1 MRKENNK
8 MQVDIDTLKKQ
19 NVNDLL
25 SIKEIYK
32 RIEEL
37 GEKITQV
44 KYIDNTIV
52 KKIKKEY
59 ENLNKIIL
67 DENIQVQLDN
77 KIDEFNLNLTHDI
90 ETINSHNSQ
99 LTNDIE
105 TINSQL
111 DNIDNI
117 TKKRITT
124 SQLGLDSNAINNFNK
139 LTQAINKGY
148 EIIVD
153 GFYDIQPTKTFS
165 VLEDMNLYGV
175 NEECG
180 FNLLGNISCFDVIK
194 ENWNLDINRVKFTSL
209 DSTIFLFEINNNVN
223 IDLFK
228 VTSCSFQ
235 GNLSLIRYSP
245 DITKDISTASIKNLE
260 FKSNTLID
268 INASF
273 VVIPN
278 ICFDKIVISNNKINN
293 FNYVLFNITITNGHA
308 DEINLLKN
316 RKFLEVIDN
325 YVECDVDWWGSSGS
339 GLYYCFVLCECNTL
353 EYKRNT
359 VIGMKTEENTSL
371 YDVYGSCEYVYS
383 ENNLWKNNIVFNSA
397 KLNNVLM
404 KAKQNSGIKS
414 FKNNKYIV
422 EKSFASDLN
431 KSTSLLTVKLFDIQ
445 DEPEKWI
452 IDNNTIDVYDLKLQA
467 GSRFIKNFIFTNNII
482 KTNIA
487 SDNIMYLRCNSDTD
501 YSNSIYNI
509 SYNQIYIKDN
519 GSNFGLITGVDYS
532 NGTNNLGNIIV
543 ENNILNCADIKVCL
557 VNTILCDRLI
567 IRNNEITLNGA
578 VSRSIEYDTTANYK
592 IISNNNIYSKN
603 SSFRFV
609 RTNIYGNTYFYNNRF
624 VVINHTADGNCNLML
639 MKNTKLYPET
649 PLYYKCRIDVLKGGS
664 ISSSDFVFKVYGS
677 GTDNYVVFTNSKGN
691 ELTSKIASSEDNSF
705 DNNGS
710 ILKVNGDDLSIKFV
724 NVAASTYITLDSNLS
739 SCEIRCSIDTFE
751 N

>member
-1 MRKENNK
+1 MKYTDKLGLPIWNK
-8 MQVDIDTLKKQ
+8 P
-19 NVNDLL
+19 
-25 SIKEIYK
+25 
-32 RIEEL
+32 
-37 GEKITQV
+37 EKDV
-44 KYIDNTIV
+44 
-52 KKIKKEY
+52 
-59 ENLNKIIL
+59 
-67 DENIQVQLDN
+67 
-77 KIDEFNLNLTHDI
+77 FDI
-90 ETINSHNSQ
+90 EQFNEGMQAID
-99 LTNDIE
+99 DIVVH
-105 TINSQL
+105 ISSQL
-111 DNIDNI
+111 DTIDII

-124 SQLGLDSNAINNFNK
+124 SQLGLNSNAINNFNK

-153 GFYDIQPTKTFS
+153 GFYDIQATETFS

-180 FNLLGNISCFDVIK
+180 FNLLGSISCFDVIK
-194 ENWNLDINRVKFTSL
+194 ENWKLDINRVKFTSL
-209 DSTIFLFEINNNVN
+209 NSTIFLFEISNNVN

-228 VTSCSFQ
+228 VTSCTFQ

-245 DITKDISTASIKNLE
+245 DITKDISTTSIKNLE

-293 FNYVLFNITITNGHA
+293 FNYVLFNISITNGHA

-325 YVECDVDWWGSSGS
+325 YVECDDDWWGSSGS

-371 YDVYGSCEYVYS
+371 YDVYASCEYVYS

-422 EKSFASDLN
+422 EKSYASDLN

-445 DEPEKWI
+445 DDPEKWI
-452 IDNNTIDVYDLKLQA
+452 IDNNTIDVYDLKFQQA
-467 GSRFIKNFIFTNNII
+467 SKNIKNFIFTNNNI

-487 SDNIMYLRCNSDTD
+487 SDIIMYLRCNADTD

-509 SYNQIYIKDN
+509 SNNQFYIKDD
-519 GSNFGLITGVDYS
+519 GSKFGLISGVDYS

-543 ENNILNCADIKVCL
+543 ENNILNCADIKSCL
-557 VNTILCDRLI
+557 VFTILCNRLI
-567 IRNNEITLNGA
+567 IRNNEITLNSTI
-578 VSRSIEYDTTANYK
+578 SRSIEYDTTANYK

-609 RTNIYGNTYFYNNRF
+609 RTNIYGNIYFYNNRF
-624 VVINHTADGNCNLML
+624 VVINHTADGNCNLLL
-639 MKNTKLYPET
+639 MKNSKLYSET
-649 PLYYKCRIDVLKGGS
+649 PLYYKCTIDVLKGGS
-664 ISSSDFVFKVYGS
+664 ISSSNFVFKVYSS

-691 ELTSKIASSEDNSF
+691 ELTSKIATSEDKSF

-710 ILKVNGDDLSIKFV
+710 ILKVNGDNLSIKFV
-724 NVAASTYITLDSNLS
+724 NTAALTYITLNSNLS

>member
-1 MRKENNK
+1 MSNENNK
-8 MQVDIDTLKKQ
+8 MQIDIENLFKQ
-19 NVNDLL
+19 NVNDL
-25 SIKEIYK
+25 SAIKELYRK
-32 RIEEL
+32 LKEVEE
-37 GEKITQV
+37 KNSQI
-44 KYIDNTIV
+44 KYIDSTLAF
-52 KKIKKEY
+52 KLKKEY
-59 ENLNKIIL
+59 EKLKKIIL
-67 DENIQVQLDN
+67 DENVQVKLA
-77 KIDEFNLNLTHDI
+77 
-90 ETINSHNSQ
+90 
-99 LTNDIE
+99 NDIE
-105 TINSQL
+105 TINTQM
-111 DNIDNI
+111 NTIDNI

-124 SQLGLDSNAINNFNK
+124 SQLGLNSNAINNFNK

-153 GFYDIQPTKTFS
+153 GFYDIQPTETFS

-180 FNLLGNISCFDVIK
+180 FNLLGGISCFDVIK
-194 ENWNLDINRVKFTSL
+194 ENWKLDINRVKFTSL
-209 DSTIFLFEINNNVN
+209 NSTIFLFEISNNVN

-228 VTSCSFQ
+228 VKSCTFQ

-245 DITKDISTASIKNLE
+245 DITKDISTTSIKNLE

-293 FNYVLFNITITNGHA
+293 FNYVLFNISISNGHD

-325 YVECDVDWWGSSGS
+325 YVECDDDWWGSSGS

-353 EYKRNT
+353 EYKRNS

-371 YDVYGSCEYVYS
+371 YDVYASCEYVYS
-383 ENNLWKNNIVFNSA
+383 ENNLWKNNIIFNSA
-397 KLNNVLM
+397 KTNNVLM

-431 KSTSLLTVKLFDIQ
+431 KLTSLLAVKLFDIQ
-445 DEPEKWI
+445 DDPEKWI
-452 IDNNTIDVYDLKLQA
+452 IDNNTIDVYDLKLQPA
-467 GSRFIKNFIFTNNII
+467 SKNIKNFIFTNNNI

-487 SDNIMYLRCNSDTD
+487 SDTLMYLRCDGDTD

-509 SYNQIYIKDN
+509 SNNQIYIKDN

-532 NGTNNLGNIIV
+532 NGANKLGNIIV
-543 ENNILNCADIKVCL
+543 ENNILNCADIKSCL

-567 IRNNEITLNGA
+567 IRNNEITLNA
-578 VSRSIEYDTTANYK
+578 TASRSIEYDATANYK

-609 RTNIYGNTYFYNNRF
+609 RTNIYGNIYCYNNRF
-624 VVINHTADGNCNLML
+624 VVINHTVDGNCNLML
-639 MKNTKLYPET
+639 MKNTKLYPEK
-649 PLYYKCRIDVLKGGS
+649 PLYYKCTIDVLKGGS
-664 ISSSDFVFKVYGS
+664 ISSINFVFKVYS
-677 GTDNYVVFTNSKGN
+677 NGTDNYVVFTDINGN
-691 ELTSKIASSEDNSF
+691 ELTSKIGASEDDSF
-705 DNNGS
+705 DNNGI
-710 ILKVNGDDLSIKFV
+710 ILKVNGDNLSIKFV
-724 NVAASTYITLDSNLS
+724 NTAPLTYFTLNSNLS

>member
-1 MRKENNK
+1 MKFTDKLGLPIWNDPVNDTFDIGDFNKANNAID
-8 MQVDIDTLKKQ
+8 DIVVRILKQ
-19 NVNDLL
+19 NQTT
-25 SIKEIYK
+25 KE
-32 RIEEL
+32 E
-37 GEKITQV
+37 V
-44 KYIDNTIV
+44 
-52 KKIKKEY
+52 
-59 ENLNKIIL
+59 
-67 DENIQVQLDN
+67 
-77 KIDEFNLNLTHDI
+77 
-90 ETINSHNSQ
+90 
-99 LTNDIE
+99 E

-111 DNIDNI
+111 NNIDII

-153 GFYDIQPTKTFS
+153 GFYDIQATKTFS

-180 FNLLGNISCFDVIK
+180 FNLLGSISCFNVIK
-194 ENWNLDINRVKFTSL
+194 ENCKLDINRVKFTSL
-209 DSTIFLFEINNNVN
+209 NSTIFLFEISNNVN

-228 VTSCSFQ
+228 VTSSTFQ

-245 DITKDISTASIKNLE
+245 DITKDISTTSIKNLE

-293 FNYVLFNITITNGHA
+293 FNYVLFNISITNGHA

-316 RKFLEVIDN
+316 RKFLEVTDN
-325 YVECDVDWWGSSGS
+325 YVECDDDWWGSSGS

-353 EYKRNT
+353 EYKRNS

-371 YDVYGSCEYVYS
+371 YDVYASCEYVYS

-422 EKSFASDLN
+422 EKSFASDLK

-452 IDNNTIDVYDLKLQA
+452 IDNNTIDVYDLKLQP
-467 GSRFIKNFIFTNNII
+467 SSKNIKNFIFTNNNI

-487 SDNIMYLRCNSDTD
+487 SDSIMYLRCNGDTD

-509 SYNQIYIKDN
+509 SNNQIYIKDN

-557 VNTILCDRLI
+557 VNAILCDRLI
-567 IRNNEITLNGA
+567 IRNNEITLNGTT
-578 VSRSIEYDTTANYK
+578 SRSIEYDTTANYK

-609 RTNIYGNTYFYNNRF
+609 RTNIYGNIYFDNNRF

-639 MKNTKLYPET
+639 MKNSKLYPET

-664 ISSSDFVFKVYGS
+664 ISSSNFVFKVYSS

-691 ELTSKIASSEDNSF
+691 ELTSKIATSEDTSF

-724 NVAASTYITLDSNLS
+724 NSAKLTYITLNSNLS